1 MKTRRYSNMKNLLY
15 ILFLFTLLTVI
26 SCSNSTDSTDE
37 EHEFAEYSNSSIY
50 PEEFRM
56 FAPSRVCFIDFTN
69 EIENMKAKVAVHDY
83 LFSDSV
89 LVGNAEIIFYQ
100 NDSTPSLYFRAPY
113 FGMRGVPVDTIR
125 NSQILRLTYK
135 TPKYD
140 INKPISFDTFR
151 DVPFFFLDVNF
162 DGKKDFVIKNFQL
175 GQRWYDAYQAYD
187 VTNDIDGSYGYD
199 YLYDDLRGVAPY
211 QDLDDLSEID
221 YTKKEISTYMYG
233 GYSDSR
239 KTIYKYINGKITLH
253 STEDYDSLGR
263 VLARRQVLKI
273 DTITTYHNNRQNL
286 FN

>member
-1 MKTRRYSNMKNLLY
+1 MKYLLY
-15 ILFLFTLLTVI
+15 ILLFIPLLTVI
-26 SCSNSTDSTDE
+26 SCSKQPDSTDE
-37 EHEFAEYSNSSIY
+37 EFEFDEYSIFSIY
-50 PEEFRM
+50 PEEFRV

-69 EIENMKAKVAVHDY
+69 EIENMRAKVAVHDY
-83 LFSDSV
+83 FFSDSV
-89 LVGNAEIIFYQ
+89 LTGNAEIIFYK

-162 DGKKDFVIKNFQL
+162 DGKKDFVIKDYSQ
-175 GQRWYDAYQAYD
+175 GQRWTDAFHAYD
-187 VTNDIDGSYGYD
+187 VTDDIDGSYSYD

-211 QDLDDLSEID
+211 QDLDELSEID
-221 YTKKEISTYMYG
+221 YTHKEISTYIYG
-233 GYSDSR
+233 GYSDSK
-239 KTIYKYINGKITLH
+239 KTIYKPKNGKITLH
-253 STEDYDSLGR
+253 SIEDYDSLGW

-273 DTITTYHNNRQNL
+273 DTITTYHKNRQNL
-286 FN
+286 FK